1 MPSWQR
7 EQDKKEF
14 QLELEREFEK
24 IYIDTNMRR
33 EEMPEPIDPNKIDE
47 MKENGIE
54 EDSEL
59 DLTVLNEDN
68 QNLDQSEPVQLN
80 EKFVNLKNEEK
91 NSKII
96 SNEDNSSKPI
106 EPNFALNSNDNLADN
121 MDQNLNSADNFSK
134 NQSCKIKKNLNLI
147 WS

>member
-33 EEMPEPIDPNKIDE
+33 EEMPEPIDPNKIEE
-47 MKENGIE
+47 MKENDIE

-59 DLTVLNEDN
+59 DLTVLNEEN
-68 QNLDQSEPVQLN
+68 QNLDELKLSNDKHISLKNDNENPKFDSKEDDYSKVSPKPMELNFPQTLN
-80 EKFVNLKNEEK
+80 E
-91 NSKII
+91 
-96 SNEDNSSKPI
+96 
-106 EPNFALNSNDNLADN
+106 NFAENF
-121 MDQNLNSADNFSK
+121 DQHLNSANNFSK
-134 NQSCKIKKNLNLI
+134 NQSSKILKLT
-147 WS
+147 